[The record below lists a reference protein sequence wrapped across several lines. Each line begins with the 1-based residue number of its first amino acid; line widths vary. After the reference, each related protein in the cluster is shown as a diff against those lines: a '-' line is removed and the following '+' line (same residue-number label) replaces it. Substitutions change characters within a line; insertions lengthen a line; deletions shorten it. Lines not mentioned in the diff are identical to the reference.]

1 MSDTPSEPEHSPD
14 ETAKPSTEQP
24 VKTPNSSDE
33 ASTISSDTSST
44 EGPQDFLTKY
54 PWVPFVAPMVVYM
67 LANSLEPQPPGPDG
81 EANPGPLGLSY
92 SYYPLVYAA
101 KIVITLITIAI
112 VWPGYHP
119 FRFRVSPLSFLVGA
133 VGAVVWIGLCQPPV
147 LDAMSNLLN
156 SVGLSSFAEAGERS
170 GFNPLEH
177 WADSPAMAYAFL
189 ALRLFGMVVV
199 VAWIEEF
206 FWRAFLIRFLQ
217 GSDWWRIEFGTYQ
230 LGPLAATTVVFALA
244 HPLTEFPAAIAWF
257 AVVSWLMLT
266 TRNIYD
272 CIIAHGVTN
281 LLLAIYVIVTGAWY
295 LM

>member
-1 MSDTPSEPEHSPD
+1 
-14 ETAKPSTEQP
+14 
-24 VKTPNSSDE
+24 
-33 ASTISSDTSST
+33 
-44 EGPQDFLTKY
+44 
-54 PWVPFVAPMVVYM
+54 
-67 LANSLEPQPPGPDG
+67 
-81 EANPGPLGLSY
+81 
-92 SYYPLVYAA
+92 
-101 KIVITLITIAI
+101 
-112 VWPGYHP
+112 
-119 FRFRVSPLSFLVGA
+119 
-133 VGAVVWIGLCQPPV
+133 
-147 LDAMSNLLN
+147 
-156 SVGLSSFAEAGERS
+156 
-170 GFNPLEH
+170 
-177 WADSPAMAYAFL
+177 MAYAFL